1 MDAIRKAGAL
11 IISEKCLLIVRP
23 HDKPFFISPGGKY
36 EKEESAIDCLKRE
49 LKEELQINLISC
61 KHYKTYNIDKAA
73 HDDKPLILN
82 LYLVEYSGEIAPSS
96 EIEIVEWL
104 SKEDFLK
111 KKFNTSSGFNKF
123 MPDLINDYLI

>member
-11 IISEKCLLIVRP
+11 IISEKRLLIVKP

-36 EKEESAIDCLKRE
+36 EEGESAEACLKRE

-73 HDDKPLILN
+73 HSNKPLILD

-104 SKEDFLK
+104 SKENFLK